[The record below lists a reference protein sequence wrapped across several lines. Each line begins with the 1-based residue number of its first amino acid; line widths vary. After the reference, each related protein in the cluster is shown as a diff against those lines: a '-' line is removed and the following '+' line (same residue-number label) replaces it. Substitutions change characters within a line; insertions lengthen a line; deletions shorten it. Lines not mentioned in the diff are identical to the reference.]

1 MVGIKDYKSS
11 SYRYIDN
18 ERFIPIQRN
27 FKNNCIKLSK
37 VDSNKFMG
45 GKRENKIGA
54 WTLGGGGTRL

>member
-1 MVGIKDYKSS
+1 MCGNIRSRSSKHIVGIKDYKSS

-27 FKNNCIKLSK
+27 FKNNCIKIFT

-45 GKRENKIGA
+45 GTK
-54 WTLGGGGTRL
+54 